1 MRYYYTAVAGL
12 FILSSTCLL
21 GQFHTND
28 LNVSDHRPLAAA
40 LDELERR
47 AGAPINYEDPQYVLR
62 SDLDDVATLAQK
74 SELPGYQLLVPKKG
88 TLHLSLATMDVHGKQ
103 ADRLLALQ
111 ALLGQY
117 KDAGFPGRFTVVEH
131 SGSIYVIP
139 TAKRSKTGDGAEVDF
154 SSVMETK
161 ITIPYERRRVID
173 TLDAIAQSLSM
184 ASGVKVSIGSAPLP
198 LVQMVAFG
206 ADGIPARE
214 ALSNL
219 LSGLTSAPTS
229 YRLLY
234 DPMGSGYM
242 LNLQVVKGMAPT
254 KSQTI
259 PIGSSQE
266 TPAAN
271 RFFDPVPK
279 KN

>member
-1 MRYYYTAVAGL
+1 MKIETIIFTAL
-12 FILSSTCLL
+12 LSTCLL
-21 GQFHTND
+21 GQSQTNN

-40 LDELERR
+40 LDELEHR
-47 AGAPINYEDPQYVLR
+47 AGLAINYEDPQYVLR
-62 SDLDDVATLAQK
+62 SDLDDVATPAQK
-74 SELPGYQLLVPKKG
+74 NDSPNYQLLVPKKG
-88 TLHLSLATMDVHGKQ
+88 TLQLSLASMDLEGKQ
-103 ADRLLALQ
+103 ADRLLALH
-111 ALLGQY
+111 ALLGHY
-117 KDAGFPGRFTVVEH
+117 KDAGFPGQFKVVEH
-131 SGSIYVIP
+131 SGAIYVIP
-139 TAKRSKTGDGAEVDF
+139 TAKRSKTGDGAEVEF

-161 ITIPYERRRVID
+161 ITIPYQRRRVVD

-184 ASGVKVSIGSAPLP
+184 ASGVKVAIGNSPLP

-206 ADGIPARE
+206 ADGIAARE

-219 LSGLTSAPTS
+219 LSGLTSAPIS